1 MLFMIL
7 AVLTLLQH
15 GVACVYVKIESF
27 DKQSGIQII
36 SNVSIIETKFARTRV
51 ECAVLCTNDDNCC
64 SASFLSA
71 LEQCEF
77 TDACCPDTKQTKGA
91 ITIRKNCN
99 QNVIPNRDC
108 SDLPSGSKSGVY
120 TIHPAA
126 GNNISVFCDMETDNG
141 GWTIGFMKDLQNA
154 IYEIIL
160 NTEIILQLTTCNDNI
175 YLILKHKAYKVRFD
189 FEAFTGETAFAIYD
203 TFNVLDETTNYTLHI
218 SDYSGTA
225 GDSMKDVD
233 GTRTNG
239 LMFSTR
245 DRDNDMA
252 SNQRCGIYK
261 RSGWWHAHCT
271 WANINGIYNTNGDRS
286 VHWKSWLGMKGLR
299 KTKMMIKQKT

>member
-1 MLFMIL
+1 MTIKQLYQECL
-7 AVLTLLQH
+7 ADRKSNAQCNEQMRAISQQLQ
-15 GVACVYVKIESF
+15 
-27 DKQSGIQII
+27 QSKDRIDH
-36 SNVSIIETKFARTRV
+36 KA
-51 ECAVLCTNDDNCC
+51 
-64 SASFLSA
+64 
-71 LEQCEF
+71 
-77 TDACCPDTKQTKGA
+77 
-91 ITIRKNCN
+91 
-99 QNVIPNRDC
+99 NVIPNRDC

-141 GWTIGFMKDLQNA
+141 GWTVIQRRFNGTTDFFRYWDYYKNGFG
-154 IYEIIL
+154 EISGEHWL
-160 NTEIILQLTTCNDNI
+160 GNDNI

-189 FEAFTGETAFAIYD
+189 FEAFTGETAYAIYD

-271 WANINGIYNTNGDRS
+271 WANINGIYNTDADRS

-299 KTKMMIKQKT
+299 KTKMMIKQKTLSGKMH